1 MKNYDNPYITNFNAK
16 VEFSG
21 EDERGKYVI
30 ITPSFFFPEGGGQK
44 SDTGKI
50 GDALCTDVLE
60 ISGEIRHYVDTDL
73 PSNTEVNCEIDKDK
87 RFRKMRHHSGEH
99 IISGIVTKKYGY
111 SNVGFHLSDTDCT
124 CDFSGFL
131 TSDQLKEIEI
141 LANSIV
147 CENVDV
153 NVIYLPIDELAGISY
168 RSKIN
173 ITDDMRIVEIEGY
186 DKCACC
192 APHVSKTGEI
202 GLIKITSSMSW
213 KGGIRIHIKCGI
225 DALLDYQEKSN
236 EIAGISALLCVP
248 QNQVLS
254 GVKKLLEECHAKDK
268 EIAELKRKKIMS
280 VADSLKQTDGNIV
293 IFEDEADAEGLK
305 TLVNAGVKLCTGI
318 CIALSYDKEQ
328 YRFSMGSKTIKLKD
342 FSKEMMKSLKMRGGG
357 SDEFISGIISSS
369 QDEIIEFF
377 DSKS

>member
-1 MKNYDNPYITNFNAK
+1 MKNYDNPYITNFKAK

-21 EDERGKYVI
+21 EDKRGKYVI
-30 ITPSFFFPEGGGQK
+30 ISPTYFFPEGGGQK

-50 GDALCTDVLE
+50 GDAMCTDVLE
-60 ISGEIRHYVDTDL
+60 ISGEIRHYVNADL
-73 PSNTEVNCEIDKDK
+73 TPNTELSCEIDEDK

-131 TSDQLKEIEI
+131 TPNQLKEIEI
-141 LANSIV
+141 LANTIV
-147 CENVDV
+147 CENVRV
-153 NVIYLPIDELAGISY
+153 NIIYPSKDELSGMSY
-168 RSKIN
+168 RSKLDIQDN
-173 ITDDMRIVEIEGY
+173 VRIVEIEAY

-192 APHVSKTGEI
+192 APHVLRTGEI

-213 KGGIRIHIKCGI
+213 KGGVRIHIKCGI
-225 DALLDYQEKSN
+225 DALADYQEKSN

-254 GVKKLLEECHAKDK
+254 GVKKLLDDSYAKDK
-268 EIAELKRKKIMS
+268 EIAELKRKKIVS
-280 VADSLKQTDGNIV
+280 VIDSLKQTNGNIV
-293 IFEDEADAEGLK
+293 IFEDDADAEGLK
-305 TLVNAGVKLCTGI
+305 ALVNAGVKMCTGI
-318 CIALSYDKEQ
+318 CIALSFDKEQ
-328 YRFSMGSKTIKLKD
+328 YRFSMGSKSVKLREY
-342 FSKEMMKSLKMRGGG
+342 SKEMMKSLKMRGGG

-377 DSKS
+377 DTQS

>member
-1 MKNYDNPYITNFNAK
+1 MKNYDNPYITKFKAK

-30 ITPSFFFPEGGGQK
+30 LFPTFFFPEGGGQK

-50 GDALCTDVLE
+50 GDAVCTDVLE
-60 ISGEIRHYVDTDL
+60 ISGEIRHYVNADL
-73 PSNTEVNCEIDKDK
+73 APNSELNCEIDEDK

-99 IISGIVTKKYGY
+99 VISGIVTKKYGY
-111 SNVGFHLSDTDCT
+111 SNVGFHLSDSDCT

-131 TSDQLKEIEI
+131 TPEQLREIETI
-141 LANSIV
+141 ANSIV
-147 CENVDV
+147 CQNVDV
-153 NVIYLPIDELAGISY
+153 NIIYPPFDELSEMSY
-168 RSKIN
+168 RSKL
-173 ITDDMRIVEIEGY
+173 DLRGDVRIVEIEGY

-213 KGGIRIHIKCGI
+213 KGGVRIHIKCGI
-225 DALLDYQEKSN
+225 DALADYQEKAN

-254 GVKKLLEECHAKDK
+254 GVKKLFDDCLAKDK
-268 EIAELKRKKIMS
+268 EIAKLKKKKIMS
-280 VADSLKQTDGNIV
+280 VADSLKQTNGNIV
-293 IFEDEADAEGLK
+293 IFEDDADAEGLK
-305 TLVNAGVKLCTGI
+305 MLVNAGVRLCTGI
-318 CIALSYDKEQ
+318 CIALSYGNEQ
-328 YRFSMGSKTIKLKD
+328 YRFSMGSQTTKLKE
-342 FSKEMMKSLKMRGGG
+342 FSKEMTKGLKMRGGG
-357 SDEFISGIISSS
+357 SDEFISGIITSS

-377 DSKS
+377 DSRS

>member
-1 MKNYDNPYITNFNAK
+1 MKNYDNPYITKFQAK

-21 EDERGKYVI
+21 EDKRGKYVI
-30 ITPSFFFPEGGGQK
+30 ISPTYFFPEGGGQK

-50 GDALCTDVLE
+50 GDAICTDVLE
-60 ISGEIRHYVDTDL
+60 ISGEIRHYVNAEL
-73 PSNTEVNCEIDKDK
+73 SPNTELRCEIDKDK

-131 TSDQLKEIEI
+131 TPDQVKEIEI

-147 CENVDV
+147 CENANV
-153 NVIYLPIDELAGISY
+153 NIIYPSKDELSSMSY
-168 RSKIN
+168 RSKLDIQDN
-173 ITDDMRIVEIEGY
+173 VRIVEIDGY
-186 DKCACC
+186 DECACC
-192 APHVSKTGEI
+192 APHVLRTGEI

-213 KGGIRIHIKCGI
+213 KGGVRIHIKCGI
-225 DALLDYQEKSN
+225 DALADYQEKSN

-254 GVKKLLEECHAKDK
+254 GVKKVLDDSYAKDK
-268 EIAELKRKKIMS
+268 EIAELKRKKIAS
-280 VADSLKQTDGNIV
+280 VIDSLKQTNGNIV
-293 IFEDEADAEGLK
+293 IFEDDADAEGLK
-305 TLVNAGVKLCTGI
+305 ALVNAGVKLCTGI
-318 CIALSYDKEQ
+318 CIALSFDKEQ
-328 YRFSMGSKTIKLKD
+328 YRFSMGSKSVKLREY
-342 FSKEMMKSLKMRGGG
+342 SKEMMKRLKMRGGG

-377 DSKS
+377 DTQS